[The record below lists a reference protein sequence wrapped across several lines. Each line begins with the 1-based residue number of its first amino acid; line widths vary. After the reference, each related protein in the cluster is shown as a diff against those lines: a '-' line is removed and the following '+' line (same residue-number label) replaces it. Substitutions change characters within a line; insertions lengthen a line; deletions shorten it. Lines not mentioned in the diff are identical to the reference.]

1 MRAPIKIS
9 HVEVSSSD
17 GPGFRGRRY
26 LVPARAYRKR
36 ACQVWIL
43 LEGDARVDVAF

>member
-1 MRAPIKIS
+1 MRALIKVS

-17 GPGFRGRRY
+17 GPGFRGRRC
-26 LVPARAYRKR
+26 LVRAYRKR
-36 ACQVWIL
+36 VCQVWIL